1 MKAKAGILVFLIG
14 LIATQL
20 AHAGEPLSGSI
31 RYNTI
36 SDAER
41 TRINGEDAELKKED
55 FGRSVDELLLGSAL
69 QFGGILG
76 QSADPQT
83 DLENLLSARRAIK
96 ILDHIHGLPERDKGP
111 ACEALFDKAFQI
123 HTNLFSV
130 WVSIQADPKIQTK
143 SSVESSRLTILLAMF
158 ATAERG
164 DRVLLA
170 KQFAELDRFADE
182 ANRIIAAQPPTAKTT
197 LSTYIPFFFP
207 QENRSQLNLL
217 RLAADREKDHSLKLL
232 DQVEPELKKA
242 NMPESEVPIVSW
254 DAGTKYSKTKWPSN
268 AEANAFVTAYKFY
281 DWGDLGLNHE
291 LQTALVK
298 KLRGIVL
305 P

>member
-1 MKAKAGILVFLIG
+1 MKTKAGILFLVIG

-20 AHAGEPLSGSI
+20 SHAEPPSGSA
-31 RYNTI
+31 RYNALT
-36 SDAER
+36 DAER
-41 TRINGEDAELKKED
+41 ERINGEDAEIKKED
-55 FGRSVDELLLGSAL
+55 FARSVDQLLWGSAL
-69 QFGGILG
+69 QFGGLLS
-76 QSADPQT
+76 QSADPQM
-83 DLENLLSARRAIK
+83 DLENMLSPRRAIK
-96 ILDHIHGLPERDKGP
+96 ILDHIHGLSERDKAS

-143 SSVESSRLTILLAMF
+143 SSVENSRLTILLAMF

-170 KQFAELDRFADE
+170 KQFEQLDRFTDE
-182 ANRIIAAQPPTAKTT
+182 ANRIIAAQPPAAKTA
-197 LSTYIPFFFP
+197 LSTYTPFFFP
-207 QENRSQLNLL
+207 QENRSLLNLL
-217 RLAADREKDHSLKLL
+217 QLAADREKNHSLKLF

-242 NMPESEVPIVSW
+242 NLAESEAPIVSW
-254 DAGTKYSKTKWPSN
+254 DAGTKYFRTKWPSN
-268 AEANAFVTAYKFY
+268 AAANTFVTVYKFY
-281 DWGDLGLNHE
+281 DLGDLDLNHKT
-291 LQTALVK
+291 QAALVK